1 MVSFRDLMYPPI
13 SLDGFKSLRLKQ
25 PKRICFGSTH
35 RNALKQNGSGD
46 WAGSLFVPF
55 TESIAVLMPWR
66 LFPNSGPHGGYRRGI
81 KGADE
86 FNEVQS
92 WIEAH
97 DDLVFIR
104 SLFNTAVATCEHYVS
119 NTARSPI
126 GELEHRAKYAGDP
139 TARDQL
145 NSVVKHAFDRLHN
158 GRGLSGILSVPPSN
172 VGQVSLPN
180 LLAAKLS
187 ADVEIPDLT
196 SELAW
201 NGPKGSIKEM
211 GVEEKW
217 QALDAVGL
225 TVGDAVAGKDLLL
238 IDDMYQS
245 GATAHFVASRLRS
258 AGANEIHLL
267 AVSKGRRDT
276 DNK

>member
-1 MVSFRDLMYPPI
+1 MYPPI
-13 SLDGFKSLRLKQ
+13 TLEGFKSLRLKQ

-35 RNALKQNGSGD
+35 KNALKQNDYGD
-46 WAGSLFVPF
+46 WAGSFFVPF
-55 TESIAVLMPWR
+55 TESIAVLMPWQ
-66 LFPNSGPHGGYRRGI
+66 LFPNSGAHGGYRRGI

-86 FNEVQS
+86 FNEVRC

-104 SLFNTAVATCEHYVS
+104 SLFNTAVAACEHYVS
-119 NTARSPI
+119 NTMRSPI
-126 GELEHRAKYAGDP
+126 GELEQRAKYAGDLR
-139 TARDQL
+139 ARVQL
-145 NSVVKHAFDRLHN
+145 SAVMKHAFDRLHN
-158 GRGLSGILSVPPSN
+158 ARGLSAILSVPPSN
-172 VGQVSLPN
+172 VGQASLPN
-180 LLAAKLS
+180 LLAAQLS
-187 ADVEIPDLT
+187 ANVGIPDLT

-201 NGPKGSIKEM
+201 NGLKGSIKEM
-211 GVEEKW
+211 GVDEKW
-217 QALDAVGL
+217 GALEAVGL
-225 TVGDAVAGKDLLL
+225 TVGNAVAGKDLLL